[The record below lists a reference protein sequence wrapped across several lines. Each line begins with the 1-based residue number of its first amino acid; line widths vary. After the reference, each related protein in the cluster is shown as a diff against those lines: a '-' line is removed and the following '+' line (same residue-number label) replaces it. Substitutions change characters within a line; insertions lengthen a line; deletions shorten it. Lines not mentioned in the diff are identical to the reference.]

1 MLVRLALIGLGGAI
15 GAILRYLMGY
25 AILAVL
31 SNQNLLYSFI
41 STFCVNMLACF
52 CIGICVALLRDSSSL
67 LYIFFAI
74 GVLGGF
80 STFSSLSLEVFKL
93 LQSGFIVVA
102 TGYILLSNIFGVLF
116 VWIGYS
122 MLKQF

>member
-15 GAILRYLMGY
+15 GAILRYLIGY

-122 MLKQF
+122 MLKQS

>member
-15 GAILRYLMGY
+15 GAILRYLIGY

-122 MLKQF
+122 MLK